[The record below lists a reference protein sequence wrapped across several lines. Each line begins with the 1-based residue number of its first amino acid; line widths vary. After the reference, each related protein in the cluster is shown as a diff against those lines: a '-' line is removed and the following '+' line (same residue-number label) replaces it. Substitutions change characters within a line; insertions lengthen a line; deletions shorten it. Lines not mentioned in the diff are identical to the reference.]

1 MSRREVI
8 DGAVLVQPTPFP
20 FHQRAARN
28 LFRVLDR
35 PCPRSL
41 EVFTW
46 LEFSPQET
54 RTFVPDLLVVRRGA
68 VPDESP
74 MTEPPVLIVEV
85 IDDASRLW
93 DRWVKPT
100 AYARAG
106 VEHYWHLDPRI
117 PEFVAYRLVGDGY
130 REVVTARGDER
141 VGFDVPMLVEICPG
155 RLARA

>member
-8 DGAVLVQPTPFP
+8 DGAAFVQPAPFP

-28 LFRVLDR
+28 LFRALDR

-41 EVFTW
+41 EVFTR
-46 LEFSPQET
+46 LEFTPKET
-54 RTFVPDLLVVRRGA
+54 RTFVPDLLLVRRAA

-74 MTEPPVLIVEV
+74 LTEPPVLIVEV
-85 IDDASRLW
+85 IDDASRVW

-100 AYARAG
+100 LYAESG
-106 VEHYWHLDPRI
+106 VEHYWHFDPRI

-130 REVVTARGDER
+130 REVVTARGEER
-141 VGFDVPMLVEICPG
+141 VGFDAPVLVEICPA